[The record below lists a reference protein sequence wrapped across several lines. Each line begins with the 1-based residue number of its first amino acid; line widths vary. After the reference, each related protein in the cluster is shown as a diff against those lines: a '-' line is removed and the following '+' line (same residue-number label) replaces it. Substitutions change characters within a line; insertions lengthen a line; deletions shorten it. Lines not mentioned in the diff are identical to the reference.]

1 MDSISADDDCR
12 RAGRERRMKRAPRA
26 RESQQPYLVVV
37 RGQPA
42 GRRFYLREG
51 TTTLGRARGS
61 TIALRDDERILSRIH
76 ARIARHGD
84 RVVLRTEGA
93 NGTSV
98 NGRALETGA
107 RRLFAGDEIELAGR
121 FLLRLCWPPIE
132 PSREHLRTRRS
143 LRDAFAGVL
152 RLLRALC
159 GPARRS

>member
-1 MDSISADDDCR
+1 MR
-12 RAGRERRMKRAPRA
+12 RAPRE
-26 RESQQPYLVVV
+26 REGLLPCLVVV

-107 RRLFAGDEIELAGR
+107 HRLFAGDEIELAGR
-121 FLLRLCWPPIE
+121 FLLRLCWAPIKPP
-132 PSREHLRTRRS
+132 RKHLRTQRS
-143 LRDAFAGVL
+143 MRDAFAAVL

-159 GPARRS
+159 GAARRS